1 VWRLGVVGNLSL
13 DVVEGRAPRPGGG
26 PFHCARALRALR
38 APAVVATKCAPEDRR
53 ALLPPLIAL
62 GPHVEWRPAR
72 STAAFAM
79 SYAGDR
85 RLMTVEALG
94 PAWTPEEAGGWLRE
108 ALGRAE
114 WVHVAGLAR
123 SDFPA
128 ETLAE
133 LARGRR
139 ISLDGQA
146 LVRPAATGPLVL
158 DGGFDP
164 SVLEHVSVLKLAEE
178 ELEAIGREP
187 EDLGVPEVLV
197 TRGSRGS
204 LVWAGGRLEEVPARA
219 VTGRDPTGAGDAFV
233 AAYLVSRYSGLP
245 PAPAAR
251 RATAVVAAVLAGW
264 AV

>member
-1 VWRLGVVGNLSL
+1 V
-13 DVVEGRAPRPGGG
+13 
-26 PFHCARALRALR
+26 
-38 APAVVATKCAPEDRR
+38 
-53 ALLPPLIAL
+53 
-62 GPHVEWRPAR
+62 
-72 STAAFAM
+72 
-79 SYAGDR
+79 
-85 RLMTVEALG
+85 
-94 PAWTPEEAGGWLRE
+94 RE

-123 SDFPA
+123 SDFPS

-146 LVRPAATGPLVL
+146 LVRPGATGPLVL
-158 DGGFDP
+158 DAEFDP
-164 SVLEHVSVLKLAEE
+164 AVLERVSVLKLAEE
-178 ELEAIGREP
+178 ELEAIGRKPHE
-187 EDLGVPEVLV
+187 LGVPEVLV

-204 LVWAGGRLEEVPARA
+204 LVWAGGRLEVVPARP

-245 PAPAAR
+245 PVASAR

-264 AV
+264 SI

>member
-1 VWRLGVVGNLSL
+1 MWRLGVVGNLAL
-13 DVVEGRAPRPGGG
+13 DVVEGRPPRPGGG

-38 APAVVATKCAPEDRR
+38 APAVVVTKCAPEDRA
-53 ALLPPLIAL
+53 ALLPRLIAL
-62 GPHVEWRPAR
+62 GLHVEWRPAQ
-72 STAAFAM
+72 STSAFSM
-79 SYAGDR
+79 SYMGDQ

-94 PAWTPEEAGGWLRE
+94 PTWTPQEARGWVRE

-123 SDFPA
+123 SDFPP

-146 LVRPAATGPLVL
+146 LVRAAATGPLLL
-158 DGGFDP
+158 DSDFDP
-164 SVLEHVSVLKLAEE
+164 AVLEHVSVLKLAEE
-178 ELEAIGREP
+178 ELEAIDREP
-187 EDLGVPEVLV
+187 GQLGVPEVLV

-204 LVWAGGRLEEVPARA
+204 LVWAGGRLEDVPARA

-233 AAYLVSRYSGLP
+233 AAYLVSRRSGLP
-245 PAPAAR
+245 PVAAAR